1 MELPGG
7 SWSWE
12 RRPEELIEARI
23 DAQGQAVDGPGS
35 ESKSLAPSNVGK

>member
-12 RRPEELIEARI
+12 RSPEELIEARI
-23 DAQGQAVDGPGS
+23 DAQGQAVDGAWLRVEKLGS
-35 ESKSLAPSNVGK
+35 